1 MFVPGRKAVLVL
13 DRQNALI
20 VRASATAL
28 RRPPPLI
35 PGDFSVDNQFALC
48 YVRYTNLCSLYVPYN
63 PRWSRSMSERTSN
76 TEFVQ
81 SLERG
86 LAVIQAFGPDH
97 QEMTISEVAAAT
109 GTTRAT
115 ARRFLLTLEQL
126 GHVRNDGRNFSLTPR
141 VLGLGYA
148 YLSSLNWWKIAQ
160 NAMEE
165 VVQELQESCSASV
178 LDGKDVIYVAR
189 VSATRIMSIN
199 LSIGTRLPA
208 HVTSLGRVLL
218 SHQPPEA
225 LDQYLAEITPHKF
238 TEWTKTEPQ
247 ELREAIETARMK
259 GYALVDQ
266 ELETGL
272 RSLAVPNYDH
282 SGRIL
287 AALNA
292 GTHAARTRLDEMT
305 GRFLPVLHE
314 ASRKITAQMAN

>member
-1 MFVPGRKAVLVL
+1 MTE
-13 DRQNALI
+13 
-20 VRASATAL
+20 RA
-28 RRPPPLI
+28 
-35 PGDFSVDNQFALC
+35 
-48 YVRYTNLCSLYVPYN
+48 TN
-63 PRWSRSMSERTSN
+63 SEY
-76 TEFVQ
+76 VQ

-86 LAVIQAFGPDH
+86 LAVIKAFGPGH
-97 QEMTISEVAAAT
+97 AEMTISEVASAT

-126 GHVRNDGRNFSLTPR
+126 GHVRSEGRKFSLTPH
-141 VLGLGYA
+141 VLELGYA

-160 NAMEE
+160 NAMED

-218 SHQPPEA
+218 SHQPPDV
-225 LDQYLAEITPHKF
+225 LDKYLAEIEPHKF
-238 TEWTKTEPQ
+238 TERTKTEPDD
-247 ELREAIETARMK
+247 LREAIETARMK

-272 RSLAVPNYDH
+272 RSLAVPIYDRN
-282 SGRIL
+282 GRIL
-287 AALNA
+287 AALNI

-305 GRFLPVLHE
+305 GRFLPVLHD
-314 ASRKITAQMAN
+314 ASRKITAQMPS